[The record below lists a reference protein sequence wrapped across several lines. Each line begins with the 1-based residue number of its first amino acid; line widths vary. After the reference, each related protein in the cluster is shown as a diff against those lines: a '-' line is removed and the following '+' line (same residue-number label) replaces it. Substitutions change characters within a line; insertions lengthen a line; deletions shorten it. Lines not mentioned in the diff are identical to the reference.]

1 MCGMVIQS
9 SARYGIVDEMNVRDS
24 HVHNYPPRWNGAPSQ
39 NLLVIRSRSR
49 DVLPKINSNGTRG
62 QCALVCGRLAEFV
75 LAFRENMSQMEGLLE
90 VPAWW
95 GRE

>member
-1 MCGMVIQS
+1 MEKQLIEKSPDGV
-9 SARYGIVDEMNVRDS
+9 ATLTFNRPDRLN
-24 HVHNYPPRWNGAPSQ
+24 A
-39 NLLVIRSRSR
+39 LLT
-49 DVLPKINSNGTRG
+49 INSNGRRVR
-62 QCALVCGRLAEFV
+62 CALVCGRLAEFV

>member
-1 MCGMVIQS
+1 
-9 SARYGIVDEMNVRDS
+9 
-24 HVHNYPPRWNGAPSQ
+24 
-39 NLLVIRSRSR
+39 
-49 DVLPKINSNGTRG
+49 
-62 QCALVCGRLAEFV
+62 LVCGRLAEFV